1 VHSNDSHNG
10 VLRHPLLSSLQVEGL
25 RTACTHIA
33 GERDAS
39 VLASKTY
46 VLDLAGRSE
55 QGFS

>member
-10 VLRHPLLSSLQVEGL
+10 VLRHPLLSSQVEGL